1 MLAFLS
7 RVDRV
12 PEAHTLHYLVPTDF
26 VVAIPAK
33 QASRILVTC
42 IRAFAFGSK
51 DNGGNKHLSQPWKR
65 PVQVLFMY
73 SASLLPWP
81 PSSLWSSRCRWQTV
95 LLQGGVGQGIAH
107 VLHSRITT
115 SPCLLLQRAGSSLSW
130 WMAFCHLQL
139 TVAWGPRSPVPCL
152 LPTGAGLAST
162 DRLLCI

>member
-51 DNGGNKHLSQPWKR
+51 DNGGNKHLSQP
-65 PVQVLFMY
+65 
-73 SASLLPWP
+73 
-81 PSSLWSSRCRWQTV
+81 
-95 LLQGGVGQGIAH
+95 
-107 VLHSRITT
+107 
-115 SPCLLLQRAGSSLSW
+115 
-130 WMAFCHLQL
+130 
-139 TVAWGPRSPVPCL
+139 
-152 LPTGAGLAST
+152 
-162 DRLLCI
+162 